1 MARDDSVGK
10 MLDVYE
16 QPILNSITEN
26 SMYAIQPKHIKT
38 SLRPHQLAMIH
49 AMEKKEK
56 DSVSGFIIDGE
67 THYSQFSIL
76 GDKVGSGKTLTALGY
91 LSSMKINRDPV
102 NVFSRIHSHSKT
114 AFWSSKPIHLS
125 ECSGN
130 NLIIV
135 PHTLYH
141 QWKHTIQ
148 QQTTLSLFEI
158 KTLKVFEN
166 PDFIKNIKEYDIT
179 LMSNTILKHFMSD
192 TARESVQWSRII
204 FDEVDNILFTSTMKM
219 PPANFY
225 WLITATWPN
234 FLFQGL
240 YIYMSED
247 YLNRRILSNLN
258 PELVE
263 IIQNDQTTNGNAF
276 YARYDIRSIKF
287 FEKFLTK
294 HPNRGHAVL
303 RTSHAF
309 MEQSWKMPPIIE
321 NRILCESPISH
332 RIVAQFVSPEI
343 QELLHAGDVQGAL
356 EKLGVNNTSQSSLI
370 NALCD
375 TREKELDRL
384 EKTLTFK
391 EAMDYVTPQAKE
403 IAITSLKNKIKSLKD
418 QIEILKE
425 RIKNVKDEICAIC
438 FEEPNVPT
446 LVMCCSR
453 LFCGACIINCMQ
465 RNPSCPL
472 CRTKIDFKS
481 LQHIDM
487 DAKTPTETNENIL
500 ISNRPKKKAALLNLI
515 TETKGGKFLV
525 FNRYDNP
532 FLEIEGLLLERG
544 IRVANVRGNK
554 DHISSIL
561 KQFER
566 GEIQVLLMN
575 STEAGAGID
584 LKSATHIV
592 LMHAMR
598 KEEEKQ
604 IIGRAIRL
612 GRIEPLN
619 LVRLLHQEE

>member
-1 MARDDSVGK
+1 
-10 MLDVYE
+10 
-16 QPILNSITEN
+16 
-26 SMYAIQPKHIKT
+26 
-38 SLRPHQLAMIH
+38 
-49 AMEKKEK
+49 ME
-56 DSVSGFIIDGE
+56 
-67 THYSQFSIL
+67 
-76 GDKVGSGKTLTALGY
+76 
-91 LSSMKINRDPV
+91 R
-102 NVFSRIHSHSKT
+102 
-114 AFWSSKPIHLS
+114 
-125 ECSGN
+125 
-130 NLIIV
+130 
-135 PHTLYH
+135 
-141 QWKHTIQ
+141 
-148 QQTTLSLFEI
+148 
-158 KTLKVFEN
+158 
-166 PDFIKNIKEYDIT
+166 
-179 LMSNTILKHFMSD
+179 
-192 TARESVQWSRII
+192 
-204 FDEVDNILFTSTMKM
+204 
-219 PPANFY
+219 
-225 WLITATWPN
+225 
-234 FLFQGL
+234 
-240 YIYMSED
+240 
-247 YLNRRILSNLN
+247 
-258 PELVE
+258 
-263 IIQNDQTTNGNAF
+263 
-276 YARYDIRSIKF
+276 
-287 FEKFLTK
+287 
-294 HPNRGHAVL
+294 
-303 RTSHAF
+303 
-309 MEQSWKMPPIIE
+309 SWKSPPIIE
-321 NRILCESPISH
+321 ERILCESPLSH
-332 RIVAQFVSPEI
+332 RIIAHYVNSEI

-384 EKTLTFK
+384 EKTLVFK
-391 EAMDYVTPQAKE
+391 ESIDYATPQAKE
-403 IAITSLKNKIKSLKD
+403 LAITSLKNKIKSLKD
-418 QIEILKE
+418 QIEILKQ

-472 CRTKIDFKS
+472 CRTAINFKS

-487 DAKTPTETNENIL
+487 DAKTPTDVTENVL
-500 ISNRPKKKAALLNLI
+500 ISNKPKKRDALLNLI

-544 IRVANVRGNK
+544 IRVASVRGNK

-566 GEIQVLLMN
+566 GDIQVLLMN

-584 LKSATHIV
+584 LKSATHII

>member
-1 MARDDSVGK
+1 
-10 MLDVYE
+10 
-16 QPILNSITEN
+16 
-26 SMYAIQPKHIKT
+26 
-38 SLRPHQLAMIH
+38 
-49 AMEKKEK
+49 
-56 DSVSGFIIDGE
+56 
-67 THYSQFSIL
+67 
-76 GDKVGSGKTLTALGY
+76 
-91 LSSMKINRDPV
+91 
-102 NVFSRIHSHSKT
+102 
-114 AFWSSKPIHLS
+114 
-125 ECSGN
+125 
-130 NLIIV
+130 
-135 PHTLYH
+135 
-141 QWKHTIQ
+141 
-148 QQTTLSLFEI
+148 
-158 KTLKVFEN
+158 
-166 PDFIKNIKEYDIT
+166 
-179 LMSNTILKHFMSD
+179 
-192 TARESVQWSRII
+192 
-204 FDEVDNILFTSTMKM
+204 MKM
-219 PPANFY
+219 PAANYY

-240 YIYMSED
+240 YMYMSEE
-247 YLNRRILSNLN
+247 YLNRRVAAGLN

-263 IIQNDQTTNGNAF
+263 ILHNDQITNGNNF
-276 YARYDIRSIKF
+276 YARYDIRSMKF
-287 FEKFLTK
+287 FENFISK
-294 HPNRGHAVL
+294 HPNRGHLVL
-303 RTSHAF
+303 RTSNSF
-309 MEQSWKMPPIIE
+309 MEQSWRTPPIIE
-321 NRILCESPISH
+321 NRIICESPISH
-332 RIVAQFVSPEI
+332 RIISQFVSAEI

-384 EKTLTFK
+384 EKTLAFK
-391 EAMDYVTPQAKE
+391 ESIDYATPQAKE

-418 QIEILKE
+418 QIEILKQ

-472 CRTKIDFKS
+472 CRTAINFKS

-487 DAKTPTETNENIL
+487 DAKTPTDATENVL
-500 ISNRPKKKAALLNLI
+500 ISNKPKKRDALLNLI

-532 FLEIEGLLLERG
+532 FLEIEGLLLEKG
-544 IRVANVRGNK
+544 IRVTSVRGNK

-566 GEIQVLLMN
+566 GDIQVLLMN